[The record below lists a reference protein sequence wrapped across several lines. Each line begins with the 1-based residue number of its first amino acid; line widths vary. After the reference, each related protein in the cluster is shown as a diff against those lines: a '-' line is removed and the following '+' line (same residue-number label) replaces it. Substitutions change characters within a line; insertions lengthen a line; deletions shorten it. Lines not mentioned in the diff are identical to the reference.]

1 MSSTTRTTGWL
12 GWGLFAGVIIL
23 ISGVF
28 GVIQG
33 FVGLIAPDTYYVKTT
48 GNLFVF
54 DVQGWAWWT
63 LIIGILLVLTA
74 LALFSGQTWARVV
87 AVILAVLSAIGNLL
101 MVPEQPWWSLILIA
115 VDILIIYALTAHGSE
130 LGRRE

>member
-1 MSSTTRTTGWL
+1 MSNTQTTGWL
-12 GWGLFAGVIIL
+12 GWGLFAGAIIL

-28 GVIQG
+28 SVIQG

-48 GNLFVF
+48 GSLFMF

-74 LALFSGQTWARVV
+74 LALFAGQTWARVI
-87 AVILAVLSAIGNLL
+87 AIILASLSAIGNLL
-101 MVPEQPWWSLILIA
+101 QVPAQPWWSLILIG
-115 VDILIIYALTAHGSE
+115 VDILIIYALTAHGHE
-130 LGRRE
+130 LGKRA